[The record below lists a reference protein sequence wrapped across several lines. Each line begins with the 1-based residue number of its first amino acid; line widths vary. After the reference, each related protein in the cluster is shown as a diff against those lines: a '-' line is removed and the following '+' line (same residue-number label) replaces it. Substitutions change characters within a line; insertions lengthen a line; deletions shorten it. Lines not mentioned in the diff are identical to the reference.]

1 MRKPVL
7 SAAAVVIAFAAMT
20 ACGSGSDQKNDQ
32 PKSTATGTATAG
44 VPTKPAAKELTAS
57 DAFKVLSGKV
67 VSAKLS
73 GVVTEDDDPNH
84 LLGRPNQYTSKV
96 TFTDSRIKVDDVVGA
111 EPGSIGLG
119 GAIEVFA
126 TAADAQ
132 ARADYIQNVTKGM
145 PALAEYDFVSGT
157 VLIRVS
163 HYLTPTQAADY
174 KAVAAALG

>member
-1 MRKPVL
+1 MRKPAL
-7 SAAAVVIAFAAMT
+7 SAAAFVLALAAMT
-20 ACGSGSDQKNDQ
+20 ACGSGSYQKNDQ
-32 PKSTATGTATAG
+32 PRNTRTATAG
-44 VPTKPAAKELTAS
+44 VPTKPATKEFTAS

-67 VSAKLS
+67 ASAKLS

-96 TFTDSRIKVDDVVGA
+96 TFTDSRIKVDDVAGA
-111 EPGSIGLG
+111 EPGSVELG
-119 GAIEVFA
+119 GAIEVFT
-126 TAADAQ
+126 TAADSQ

-145 PALAEYDFVSGT
+145 PMLAEYDFVSGT

-174 KAVAAALG
+174 KAAAAALG

>member
-1 MRKPVL
+1 MRKPAL
-7 SAAAVVIAFAAMT
+7 SAAALVIAFAAMT

-32 PKSTATGTATAG
+32 PKNATTATAG

-57 DAFKVLSGKV
+57 DAFKALSGKV
-67 VSAKLS
+67 ASAKLS

-96 TFTDSRIKVDDVVGA
+96 TFTDSRIKVDDVAGA
-111 EPGSIGLG
+111 EPGSVGLG

-126 TAADAQ
+126 TAADSQ

-145 PALAEYDFVSGT
+145 PMLAEYDFVSGT

-174 KAVAAALG
+174 KAAAAALG

>member
-1 MRKPVL
+1 MRKPAL
-7 SAAAVVIAFAAMT
+7 SAAAVVIAFTAVT
-20 ACGSGSDQKNDQ
+20 ACGSGSDPKNDQ
-32 PKSTATGTATAG
+32 PKNTPAATAG

-67 VSAKLS
+67 ASAKLS

-96 TFTDSRIKVDDVVGA
+96 TFTDSRIKADDVAGA
-111 EPGSIGLG
+111 EPGSVGLG
-119 GAIEVFA
+119 GAIEVFT
-126 TAADAQ
+126 TAADSQ

-145 PALAEYDFVSGT
+145 PMLAEYDFVSGT

>member
-1 MRKPVL
+1 MRKPAL
-7 SAAAVVIAFAAMT
+7 PAAALVIVFAATT

-32 PKSTATGTATAG
+32 PKNAITATAG
-44 VPTKPAAKELTAS
+44 IPTKPAAKELTAS
-57 DAFKVLSGKV
+57 DAFKAFSGKV
-67 VSAKLS
+67 ASAKLS
-73 GVVTEDDDPNH
+73 GVVTEDNDPNH

-96 TFTDSRIKVDDVVGA
+96 TFTDSRIKVDDVADA

-145 PALAEYDFVSGT
+145 PMLAEYDFVSGT

-174 KAVAAALG
+174 KAAAAALG